1 MLTYTKIDLKNQK
14 NLWRLHFGRRNPS
27 GWLFLCFE
35 RPSGLKEQ
43 RIDTQMLKS
52 LYLQTLLDVSPFP
65 LMICMGNS
73 TPFPYSSFSLLYRRA
88 RAAAKRGEGVTS
100 YNRERER
107 RVRMF
112 SQFFI
117 SCNSQFSY
125 TV

>member
-1 MLTYTKIDLKNQK
+1 
-14 NLWRLHFGRRNPS
+14 
-27 GWLFLCFE
+27 
-35 RPSGLKEQ
+35 
-43 RIDTQMLKS
+43 
-52 LYLQTLLDVSPFP
+52 
-65 LMICMGNS
+65 MICMGNS

-107 RVRMF
+107 QVRMF